1 MSANASAPRE
11 LAALFVPYMYLLQ
24 LDPVEHAATFAAGV
38 VLFLSPCRVNLLL
51 VAENMQGGNC
61 PGRKLLH
68 MDCTHLCASLC
79 V

>member
-1 MSANASAPRE
+1 MCAGGFAALQEVAAIVSANASAPRE

-61 PGRKLLH
+61 PG
-68 MDCTHLCASLC
+68 
-79 V
+79 